1 MSDLITEYLGGAHRL
16 DPAPNNMIVQSI
28 HNHVMEALAAAAFS
42 VLLVVEA
49 VPYLPIKKM
58 ITRQINGMNNCPLSI
73 V

>member
-1 MSDLITEYLGGAHRL
+1 MTDLITEYRGGEDRLGTAL
-16 DPAPNNMIVQSI
+16 SKMIVESI
-28 HNHVMEALAAAAFS
+28 HNHLMEALGALS
-42 VLLVVEA
+42 VLLVVEV